1 MNFQI
6 RPARMDDTAAL
17 TALIMDIGWFQRH
30 FEGLSGEAAQERIG
44 RMVSLALADAS
55 HSLYVAEDTAGVI
68 IGYVSVHWLPYLF
81 FSGPEGFVSELFIR
95 ESARGQGVGTR
106 LLEMVKQAASERGCA
121 RLSLI
126 NMRQRESYQ
135 RGFYNQ
141 CGWEER
147 PQAANFVLPLPKL

>member
-6 RPARMDDTAAL
+6 RPAQMNDAPAL
-17 TALIMDIGWFQRH
+17 TDLIIDIGWFQHH

-44 RMVSLALADAS
+44 RMLSLALADSS
-55 HSLYVAEDTAGVI
+55 HSLYVAEASTQMIV
-68 IGYVSVHWLPYLF
+68 GYVSVHWLPYLF

-95 ESARGQGVGTR
+95 ESARGQGVGTK

-126 NMRQRESYQ
+126 NMRQRESY
-135 RGFYNQ
+135 
-141 CGWEER
+141 
-147 PQAANFVLPLPKL
+147 